1 MPVLPALF
9 PATAKRGLWNIYQLY
24 AEHFPAKWVRFAV
37 RKCSRLIICAYSDR
51 KTGLTFAEYA
61 LVGRKRGTILEAEN
75 HPAVSRNEA
84 TVTSA
89 LPKAST
95 ILASLGQA
103 AFVWDIA
110 TDAMAWSDHAGSVF
124 ADIPLPRLASGA
136 EFSRLIEPVRSIRSD
151 ALGHSPPVRGGDGA
165 PYRIE
170 YGVRASTSAPVLWI
184 EESGCWFAGADGRPA
199 RAQGIV
205 RINNERHARDQQL
218 MKLSRHDPLT
228 GELNRTHLVAS
239 LAEAIEE
246 AARFRTSCAFML
258 IGIDHLARI
267 NDAFGFD
274 VADAVISEVAG
285 RIRARLRGGDVL
297 GRFSGNKFGLIL
309 KNCTVDDMNIAAE
322 RFLAGIRDDVVP
334 TKSGPVAVTASIGA
348 VSVPRYARNADEAIN
363 RAHET
368 LDMAKRRRAGSFSL
382 WRPNVERDAQRR
394 VNIRVTDEIV
404 TALNERRIVMA
415 FEPVVE
421 ARSRDAAFYECL
433 IRMEQDDGQVLLAPD
448 IVPVAEKLGL
458 IRLVDHR
465 VLELVVAEL
474 AASPD
479 VQLSL
484 NISPDTTMDPDWWAS
499 IESLM
504 RAHPGVAERLIVEI
518 TETVAIQ
525 DIDDV
530 RGFVTRLKNFGSR
543 IAIDDFGAGYTSFRN
558 LRKLGVDI
566 VKIDGAFVQ
575 NIARSA
581 DDRAFVQTLIDL
593 ARRLQIKT
601 VAEWV
606 QDDESAVML
615 REWGC
620 DYIQGRL
627 IGLASSERPWQTPT
641 GAVLPAAG

>member
-1 MPVLPALF
+1 M
-9 PATAKRGLWNIYQLY
+9 
-24 AEHFPAKWVRFAV
+24 
-37 RKCSRLIICAYSDR
+37 
-51 KTGLTFAEYA
+51 
-61 LVGRKRGTILEAEN
+61 
-75 HPAVSRNEA
+75 SRNEA

-89 LPKAST
+89 LPQTST

-110 TDAMAWSDHAGSVF
+110 TDALHWSDHVGAVF
-124 ADIPLPRLASGA
+124 PDIPAASLSSGA
-136 EFSRLIEPVRSIRSD
+136 EFAKLIEPGRAIRLD
-151 ALGHSPPVRGGDGA
+151 ALSQSPVHGGDGT

-170 YGVRASTSAPVLWI
+170 YGVRASTSAPLLWI
-184 EESGCWFAGADGRPA
+184 EESGSWLAGADGKPA

-205 RINNERHARDQQL
+205 RIDNERRARDQQL
-218 MKLSRHDPLT
+218 VKLARHDPLT
-228 GELNRTHLVAS
+228 GELNRTHLIAA
-239 LAEAIEE
+239 LAATIEE
-246 AARFRTSCAFML
+246 TTRFRTSCAFML

-274 VADAVISEVAG
+274 VADAVIAEVAN
-285 RIRARLRGGDVL
+285 RIRSRLRAGDVL

-309 KNCTVDDMNIAAE
+309 KNSTVDDMNVAAE
-322 RFLAGIRDDVVP
+322 RFLAIIRDEVVP
-334 TKSGPVAVTASIGA
+334 TKSGPVSVTASIGA
-348 VSVPRYARNADEAIN
+348 VSVPRYARNTDEVIN

-368 LDMAKRRRAGSFSL
+368 LDGAKRRRAGSFSV

-404 TALNERRIVMA
+404 TALNERRIAMA
-415 FEPVVE
+415 YEPVVA
-421 ARSRDAAFYECL
+421 ARSREAAFYECL
-433 IRMEQDDGQVLLAPD
+433 VRMEQDDGQVLLAPD
-448 IVPVAEKLGL
+448 IVPVAERLGL

-465 VLELVVAEL
+465 VLELVLAEL
-474 AASPD
+474 ANSPA

-504 RAHPGVAERLIVEI
+504 RAHPGAGERLIVEI

-606 QDDESAVML
+606 QDEESAVML

-627 IGLASSERPWQTPT
+627 IGLASSQRPW
-641 GAVLPAAG
+641 GAREEPALPAVS

>member
-1 MPVLPALF
+1 M
-9 PATAKRGLWNIYQLY
+9 
-24 AEHFPAKWVRFAV
+24 
-37 RKCSRLIICAYSDR
+37 
-51 KTGLTFAEYA
+51 
-61 LVGRKRGTILEAEN
+61 
-75 HPAVSRNEA
+75 
-84 TVTSA
+84 TSA
-89 LPKAST
+89 PPKAST

-103 AFVWDIA
+103 AFVWDIT
-110 TDAMAWSDHAGSVF
+110 TDIITWSDHAGAVF
-124 ADIPLPRLASGA
+124 SDIPKASLAKGS
-136 EFSRLIEPVRSIRSD
+136 EFSRLIEPVRMIRSD
-151 ALGHSPPVRGGDGA
+151 ALANSPPAHGAEGA

-170 YGVRASTSAPVLWI
+170 YGVRTSSSEPMLWV
-184 EESGCWFAGADGRPA
+184 EETGRWFAGPDGRPL
-199 RAQGIV
+199 RAHGIV
-205 RINNERHARDQQL
+205 RINNERHAREEQL
-218 MKLSRHDPLT
+218 LKLSRHDPLT
-228 GELNRTHLVAS
+228 GELNRTHLMAS

-246 AARFRTSCAFML
+246 ATRFRTSCAFML

-274 VADAVISEVAG
+274 VADAVISEVA
-285 RIRARLRGGDVL
+285 RRLRSRLRGGDVL

-309 KNCTVDDMNIAAE
+309 KNCTVDDINVAAE
-322 RFLAGIRDDVVP
+322 RFLAGIRDEVVP
-334 TKSGPVAVTASIGA
+334 TQSGPVSVTASIGA
-348 VSVPRYARNADEAIN
+348 VSVPRYARSANEAIN

-368 LDMAKRRRAGSFSL
+368 LDMAKRRRAGSFSV

-421 ARSRDAAFYECL
+421 AGSRDTAFYECL

-474 AASPD
+474 AVSPN

-484 NISPDTTMDPDWWAS
+484 NISPDTTMDPDWWSS

-525 DIDDV
+525 DVDDL
-530 RGFVTRLKNFGSR
+530 RGFVARLKNFGSR

-575 NIARSA
+575 NVARSA
-581 DDRAFVQTLIDL
+581 DDRAFVHTLIDL

-606 QDDESAVML
+606 QDEEAAIML
-615 REWGC
+615 RDWGC

-627 IGLASSERPWQTPT
+627 IGLASSERPW
-641 GAVLPAAG
+641 GAPAADMLPAANNP

>member
-1 MPVLPALF
+1 M
-9 PATAKRGLWNIYQLY
+9 
-24 AEHFPAKWVRFAV
+24 
-37 RKCSRLIICAYSDR
+37 
-51 KTGLTFAEYA
+51 
-61 LVGRKRGTILEAEN
+61 
-75 HPAVSRNEA
+75 SRNEA

-89 LPKAST
+89 LPQTST

-110 TDAMAWSDHAGSVF
+110 TDALHWSDHVGAVF
-124 ADIPLPRLASGA
+124 PDIPAASLSSGA
-136 EFSRLIEPVRSIRSD
+136 EFAKLIEPERAIRLE
-151 ALGHSPPVRGGDGA
+151 ALSQSPVHGGDGT

-170 YGVRASTSAPVLWI
+170 YGVRASTSAPLLWI
-184 EESGCWFAGADGRPA
+184 EESGSWLAGADGKPA

-205 RINNERHARDQQL
+205 RINNERRARDQQL
-218 MKLSRHDPLT
+218 LKLARHDPLT
-228 GELNRTHLVAS
+228 GELNRTHLIAA
-239 LAEAIEE
+239 LAATIEE
-246 AARFRTSCAFML
+246 TTRFRTSCAFML

-274 VADAVISEVAG
+274 VADAVIAEVAN
-285 RIRARLRGGDVL
+285 RIRSRLRAGDVL

-309 KNCTVDDMNIAAE
+309 KNSTVDDMNVAAE
-322 RFLAGIRDDVVP
+322 RFLAIIRDEVVP
-334 TKSGPVAVTASIGA
+334 TKSGPVSVTASIGA
-348 VSVPRYARNADEAIN
+348 VSVPRYARNTDEVIN

-368 LDMAKRRRAGSFSL
+368 LDGAKRRRAGSFSV

-404 TALNERRIVMA
+404 TALNERRIAMA
-415 FEPVVE
+415 YEPVVT
-421 ARSRDAAFYECL
+421 ARSREAAFYECL
-433 IRMEQDDGQVLLAPD
+433 VRMEQDDGQVLLAPD
-448 IVPVAEKLGL
+448 IVPVAERLGL

-465 VLELVVAEL
+465 VLELVIAEL
-474 AASPD
+474 ANSPA
-479 VQLSL
+479 VRLSL
-484 NISPDTTMDPDWWAS
+484 NISPDTTMDPDWWTS
-499 IESLM
+499 IECLM
-504 RAHPGVAERLIVEI
+504 RAHPGVGERLIVEI

-525 DIDDV
+525 DIDNV
-530 RGFVTRLKNFGSR
+530 RGFVTRLKNFGSH

-575 NIARSA
+575 NIAQSA

-606 QDDESAVML
+606 QDEESAVML

-627 IGLASSERPWQTPT
+627 IGLASSQRPWGAGA

>member
-1 MPVLPALF
+1 MTSVLP
-9 PATAKRGLWNIYQLY
+9 Q
-24 AEHFPAKWVRFAV
+24 
-37 RKCSRLIICAYSDR
+37 
-51 KTGLTFAEYA
+51 
-61 LVGRKRGTILEAEN
+61 
-75 HPAVSRNEA
+75 
-84 TVTSA
+84 
-89 LPKAST
+89 ASS

-103 AFVWDIA
+103 AFVWDLV
-110 TDAMAWSDHAGSVF
+110 TDAISWSEHLDAVF
-124 ADIPLPRLASGA
+124 PDIPPAALASGA
-136 EFSRLIEPVRSIRSD
+136 AFSKLIEPERSIRID
-151 ALGHSPPVRGGDGA
+151 ALGHSPLAHDGDGA

-170 YGVRASTSAPVLWI
+170 YGVRTSTSAPVLWI
-184 EESGCWFAGADGRPA
+184 EETGCWFAGADGKPA
-199 RAQGIV
+199 RAQGVV
-205 RINNERHARDQQL
+205 RVNNERHARDEQL
-218 MKLSRHDPLT
+218 VKLSRHDPLT
-228 GELNRTHLVAS
+228 GELNRTHLIAS

-246 AARFRTSCAFML
+246 TTRFRSSCAFML

-274 VADAVISEVAG
+274 VADAVISEVAS
-285 RIRARLRGGDVL
+285 RIRSRLRGGDVL

-309 KNCTVDDMNIAAE
+309 KNCTVDDVNVAAE

-334 TKSGPVAVTASIGA
+334 TKSGPVSVTVSIGA
-348 VSVPRYARNADEAIN
+348 VSVPRYARSAEEAIN

-368 LDMAKRRRAGSFSL
+368 LDTAKRRRAGSFSL

-421 ARSRDAAFYECL
+421 ARSRKAAFHECL
-433 IRMEQDDGQVLLAPD
+433 IRMEQDDGRVLLAPD

-474 AASPD
+474 AASPN

-525 DIDDV
+525 DIDDL

-593 ARRLQIKT
+593 ARRLEIKT

-606 QDDESAVML
+606 QDEESAIML
-615 REWGC
+615 RDWGC
-620 DYIQGRL
+620 DFIQGRL
-627 IGLASSERPWQTPT
+627 IGLASSTRPW
-641 GAVLPAAG
+641 GAAAEAVVPAAG

>member
-1 MPVLPALF
+1 MPSVPQA
-9 PATAKRGLWNIYQLY
+9 A
-24 AEHFPAKWVRFAV
+24 
-37 RKCSRLIICAYSDR
+37 D
-51 KTGLTFAEYA
+51 
-61 LVGRKRGTILEAEN
+61 
-75 HPAVSRNEA
+75 
-84 TVTSA
+84 
-89 LPKAST
+89 

-103 AFVWDIA
+103 SFVWEIGSDRLI
-110 TDAMAWSDHAGSVF
+110 WSENAAAVF
-124 ADIPLPRLASGA
+124 AGIPVESLATGA
-136 EFSRLIEPVRSIRSD
+136 EFAKLIEPARSIRQD
-151 ALGHSPPVRGGDGA
+151 ALTYAPPARADEGV
-165 PYRIE
+165 PYHIE
-170 YGVRASTSAPVLWI
+170 YGIRAVTSAPVIWI
-184 EESGCWFAGADGRPA
+184 EETGVWFAGSDGRPW
-199 RAQGIV
+199 RAQGVV
-205 RINNERHARDQQL
+205 RINNERRARDEQL
-218 MKLSRHDPLT
+218 LKLSRHDPLT
-228 GELNRTHLVAS
+228 GELNRTHLIAA

-246 AARFRTSCAFML
+246 NTRFRSTCAFML
-258 IGIDHLARI
+258 IGIDHLARV

-274 VADAVISEVAG
+274 VADAVIAEVG
-285 RIRARLRGGDVL
+285 TRIRARLRAGDVL
-297 GRFSGNKFGLIL
+297 GRFSGNKYGLIL
-309 KNCTVDDMNIAAE
+309 KNCTVDDTNIAAE
-322 RFLAGIRDDVVP
+322 RFLAGIRDDVIP
-334 TKSGPVAVTASIGA
+334 TKSGPVSVTVSIGA

-363 RAHET
+363 RAQET
-368 LDMAKRRRAGSFSL
+368 LDAAKRRRAGSFGL

-404 TALNERRIVMA
+404 TALNDRRIVAA
-415 FEPVVE
+415 FEPVVA
-421 ARSRDAAFYECL
+421 ARSREPAFYECL
-433 IRMEQDDGQVLLAPD
+433 VRMEHGDGQVLLAPD
-448 IVPVAEKLGL
+448 VVPVAERLGL

-465 VLELVVAEL
+465 ILELVVAEL
-474 AASPD
+474 IASPN

-484 NISPDTTMDPDWWAS
+484 NISPETTMDPDWSAT

-504 RAHPGVAERLIVEI
+504 RNHPGVAERLIVEI

-593 ARRLQIKT
+593 ARRLNIKT

-606 QDDESAVML
+606 QDEEAAVML

-627 IGLASSERPWQTPT
+627 IGLASLQRPWAMPQ
-641 GAVLPAAG
+641 AVPAAG

>member
-1 MPVLPALF
+1 M
-9 PATAKRGLWNIYQLY
+9 Q
-24 AEHFPAKWVRFAV
+24 AV
-37 RKCSRLIICAYSDR
+37 PQAQ
-51 KTGLTFAEYA
+51 
-61 LVGRKRGTILEAEN
+61 EN
-75 HPAVSRNEA
+75 
-84 TVTSA
+84 
-89 LPKAST
+89 LKD

-110 TDAMAWSDHAGSVF
+110 NDAIAWSGNAASVF
-124 ADIPLPRLASGA
+124 ADIPAGALASA
-136 EFSRLIEPVRSIRSD
+136 SEFAKLIEPSRSIRTEALSHAPPARSD
-151 ALGHSPPVRGGDGA
+151 EGV

-170 YGVRASTSAPVLWI
+170 YGVRAATSAPVIWI
-184 EESGCWFAGADGRPA
+184 EETGRWFAGPDGRPA

-205 RINNERHARDQQL
+205 RINNERRARDEAL
-218 MKLSRHDPLT
+218 LKLSRHDPLT
-228 GELNRTHLVAS
+228 GELNRTRLVAS

-246 AARFRTSCAFML
+246 TTRFRSSSAFML
-258 IGIDHLARI
+258 IGIDHLARV

-274 VADAVISEVAG
+274 VADAVIAEVAH

-309 KNCTVDDMNIAAE
+309 KNCTVDDTNVAAE
-322 RFLAGIRDDVVP
+322 RFLAGIRDEVVP
-334 TKSGPVAVTASIGA
+334 TKSGPVSVTASIGA
-348 VSVPRYARNADEAIN
+348 VSLPRYARNSDEAIN
-363 RAHET
+363 RAQET
-368 LDMAKRRRAGSFSL
+368 LDSAKRRRAGSFAL

-404 TALNERRIVMA
+404 TALNDRRIVAA

-421 ARSRDAAFYECL
+421 ARSRQPAFYECL
-433 IRMEQDDGQVLLAPD
+433 VRMEQGDGQVLLAPD
-448 IVPVAEKLGL
+448 IVPVAERLGL
-458 IRLVDHR
+458 IRMVDHR
-465 VLELVVAEL
+465 ILELVVDEL
-474 AASPD
+474 VASPN
-479 VQLSL
+479 VHLSL
-484 NISPDTTMDPDWWAS
+484 NISPETTMDPDWSAS

-504 RAHPGVAERLIVEI
+504 RTHPGAAERLIVEI

-525 DIDDV
+525 DIDDI

-593 ARRLQIKT
+593 ARRLGIKT

-606 QDDESAVML
+606 QDEEAAVML

-627 IGLASSERPWQTPT
+627 IGLASPQRPWAVPAET
-641 GAVLPAAG
+641 VLPAAS

>member
-1 MPVLPALF
+1 LGA
-9 PATAKRGLWNIYQLY
+9 
-24 AEHFPAKWVRFAV
+24 
-37 RKCSRLIICAYSDR
+37 
-51 KTGLTFAEYA
+51 
-61 LVGRKRGTILEAEN
+61 
-75 HPAVSRNEA
+75 SRNEA
-84 TVTSA
+84 TLTSA
-89 LPKAST
+89 APQAST
-95 ILASLGQA
+95 ILACLGQA
-103 AFVWDIA
+103 AFVWELASDEIA
-110 TDAMAWSDHAGSVF
+110 WTDHLASVF
-124 ADIPLPRLASGA
+124 PDIPVASLATGS
-136 EFSRLIEPVRSIRSD
+136 EFAKLIEPVRSIRTE
-151 ALGHSPPVRGGDGA
+151 ALKSSSAADRGDGVA
-165 PYRIE
+165 YRIE
-170 YGVRASTSAPVLWI
+170 YGVRASTSHPVLWI
-184 EESGCWFAGADGRPA
+184 EESGCWFAGADGKPA
-199 RAQGIV
+199 RVQGIV
-205 RINNERHARDQQL
+205 RIDNERHAREEQL
-218 MKLSRHDPLT
+218 LKLSRHDPLT
-228 GELNRTHLVAS
+228 GELNRTHLIAA
-239 LAEAIEE
+239 LAESIEE
-246 AARFRTSCAFML
+246 AMRFRSSFAFML

-274 VADAVISEVAG
+274 VADQVISDVAK

-297 GRFSGNKFGLIL
+297 GRFSGNKFGLVL
-309 KNCTVDDMNIAAE
+309 KNCTVDDMNVAAE

-334 TKSGPVAVTASIGA
+334 TKSGPVSVTASIGA

-363 RAHET
+363 RAQET
-368 LDMAKRRRAGSFSL
+368 LDMAKRRRAGSFL
-382 WRPNVERDAQRR
+382 VWRPNVERDAQRR

-415 FEPVVE
+415 FEPVVD
-421 ARSRDAAFYECL
+421 ARTRDAAFHECL
-433 IRMEQDDGQVLLAPD
+433 VRMQQDDGQFLLAPD

-474 AASPD
+474 AAAPG

-530 RGFVTRLKNFGSR
+530 RGFVTRLKNFGSK

-593 ARRLQIKT
+593 ARRLGIKT

-606 QDDESAVML
+606 QDEESALML
-615 REWGC
+615 RDWGC

-627 IGLASSERPWQTPT
+627 IGLASSHRPWESQAA
-641 GAVLPAAG
+641 AVLPAAG

>member
-1 MPVLPALF
+1 MV
-9 PATAKRGLWNIYQLY
+9 
-24 AEHFPAKWVRFAV
+24 
-37 RKCSRLIICAYSDR
+37 SRIEA
-51 KTGLTFAEYA
+51 
-61 LVGRKRGTILEAEN
+61 ILM
-75 HPAVSRNEA
+75 PAVPQA
-84 TVTSA
+84 SA
-89 LPKAST
+89 

-103 AFVWDIA
+103 AFVWDVAADTI
-110 TDAMAWSDHAGSVF
+110 AWSNNAASVF
-124 ADIPLPRLASGA
+124 ADIPPESLAKAS
-136 EFSRLIEPVRSIRSD
+136 EFAKLIEPSRLIRVESF
-151 ALGHSPPVRGGDGA
+151 GHSSPLLSPEGVA
-165 PYRIE
+165 YRIE
-170 YGVRASTSAPVLWI
+170 YGVRTSTSAPVIWI
-184 EESGCWFAGADGRPA
+184 EETGCWFAGPEGRPL

-205 RINNERHARDQQL
+205 RVDNERHARDEQL
-218 MKLSRHDPLT
+218 LKLSRHDPLT
-228 GELNRTHLVAS
+228 GELNRTHLIAS
-239 LAEAIEE
+239 LAESIEE
-246 AARFRTSCAFML
+246 AARLRSSCAFML
-258 IGIDHLARI
+258 IGIDHLARV

-274 VADAVISEVAG
+274 VADAVIAEVG
-285 RIRARLRGGDVL
+285 KRIRTRLRGGDVL

-309 KNCTVDDMNIAAE
+309 RNCTVDDINIAAE
-322 RFLAGIRDDVVP
+322 RFLAGIRDEVVP
-334 TKSGPVAVTASIGA
+334 TKSGPVSVTASIGA
-348 VSVPRYARNADEAIN
+348 ISVPRYARTADEAIN
-363 RAHET
+363 RAQET
-368 LDMAKRRRAGSFSL
+368 LDAAKRRRSGSFSL

-404 TALNERRIVMA
+404 TALNERRIVTA

-421 ARSRDAAFYECL
+421 ARSRQPAFYECL
-433 IRMEQDDGQVLLAPD
+433 VRMEQDDGQALLAPD

-465 VLELVVAEL
+465 VLELAVAEL
-474 AASPD
+474 AASPN

-484 NISPDTTMDPDWWAS
+484 NISPDTTMDQDWWTG

-504 RAHPGVAERLIVEI
+504 RAHPGVGERLIVEI

-606 QDDESAVML
+606 QDEESAVML

-627 IGLASSERPWQTPT
+627 IGLASPQRPWSVPAET
-641 GAVLPAAG
+641 VLPAVG

>member
-1 MPVLPALF
+1 MFKVGESLKAL
-9 PATAKRGLWNIYQLY
+9 
-24 AEHFPAKWVRFAV
+24 
-37 RKCSRLIICAYSDR
+37 
-51 KTGLTFAEYA
+51 
-61 LVGRKRGTILEAEN
+61 
-75 HPAVSRNEA
+75 SRNEA
-84 TVTSA
+84 ILTQVVPP
-89 LPKAST
+89 LST

-103 AFVWDIA
+103 AFIWDLA
-110 TDAMAWSDHAGSVF
+110 TDEIVWSDDVAAVF
-124 ADIPLPRLASGA
+124 PDIPLQRLASGA
-136 EFSRLIEPVRSIRSD
+136 EFSGLIEPLRSIRTD
-151 ALGHSPPVRGGDGA
+151 ALAASQAPHSGEGA
-165 PYRIE
+165 LYRIE
-170 YGVRASTSAPVLWI
+170 YGVRANTGVPVQWI
-184 EESGCWFAGADGRPA
+184 EEAGCWFAGADGKPA
-199 RAQGIV
+199 RVQGIV
-205 RINNERHARDQQL
+205 RINNERHARDEQL
-218 MKLSRHDPLT
+218 LKLSRYDPLT
-228 GELNRTHLVAS
+228 GELNRTHLIAA
-239 LAEAIEE
+239 LAETIEE
-246 AARFRTSCAFML
+246 SSRFRTSCAFML
-258 IGIDHLARI
+258 IGIDHLARV

-274 VADAVISEVAG
+274 VADAVISEVARRV
-285 RIRARLRGGDVL
+285 RIRLRGGDVL

-309 KNCTVDDMNIAAE
+309 KNCTVDDTNIAAE
-322 RFLAGIRDDVVP
+322 RFLAGIRDEVVP
-334 TKSGPVAVTASIGA
+334 TKSGPVSVTASIGA
-348 VSVPRYARNADEAIN
+348 ISVPRYARNADEAIN

-368 LDMAKRRRAGSFSL
+368 LDMSRRRRAGSFSL

-421 ARSRDAAFYECL
+421 TRSRNAAFYECL
-433 IRMEQDDGQVLLAPD
+433 VRMEQDDGQVLLAPD

-474 AASPD
+474 AASPS

-484 NISPDTTMDPDWWAS
+484 NISPETTMDPDWWAS

-504 RAHPGVAERLIVEI
+504 RAHPGAAERLIVEI

-525 DIDDV
+525 DIDEV

-575 NIARSA
+575 HLARSS

-593 ARRLQIKT
+593 ARRLEIRT

-606 QDDESAVML
+606 QDEESALLL
-615 REWGC
+615 RDWGC

-627 IGLASSERPWQTPT
+627 IGLASSERPW
-641 GAVLPAAG
+641 GAAVEAVLPAAG

>member
-1 MPVLPALF
+1 
-9 PATAKRGLWNIYQLY
+9 
-24 AEHFPAKWVRFAV
+24 
-37 RKCSRLIICAYSDR
+37 
-51 KTGLTFAEYA
+51 
-61 LVGRKRGTILEAEN
+61 
-75 HPAVSRNEA
+75 
-84 TVTSA
+84 VTSA

-103 AFVWDIA
+103 AFVWDLA
-110 TDAMAWSDHAGSVF
+110 TDAIVWSEQANAVF
-124 ADIPLPRLASGA
+124 SDIPAASLANGA
-136 EFSRLIEPVRSIRSD
+136 EFSRLIEPQRSIRTE
-151 ALGHSPPVRGGDGA
+151 ALSHSVPTKRGEGA

-170 YGVRASTSAPVLWI
+170 YGVRTSTSEPVLWI
-184 EESGCWFAGADGRPA
+184 EETGCWFAGPDGKPA
-199 RAQGIV
+199 QAQGIV
-205 RINNERHARDQQL
+205 RINNERHARDEQL
-218 MKLSRHDPLT
+218 LRLSRHDPLT
-228 GELNRTHLVAS
+228 GELNRTHLVAA

-246 AARFRTSCAFML
+246 ATRFRTSCAFML

-274 VADAVISEVAG
+274 VADAVISEVAR
-285 RIRARLRGGDVL
+285 RIRLRLRGGDVL
-297 GRFSGNKFGLIL
+297 GRFSGNKFGLVL
-309 KNCTVDDMNIAAE
+309 KNCTVDDMNVAAE
-322 RFLAGIRDDVVP
+322 RFLAGIRDEVVP
-334 TKSGPVAVTASIGA
+334 TKSGPVSVTASIGA
-348 VSVPRYARNADEAIN
+348 VSVPRYARNANEAIN

-368 LDMAKRRRAGSFSL
+368 LDGVKHRRAGSFAL
-382 WRPNVERDAQRR
+382 WRPNVERDAQRK

-421 ARSRDAAFYECL
+421 AGSRATAFYECL
-433 IRMEQDDGQVLLAPD
+433 IRMEQDDGRMLLAPD

-474 AASPD
+474 AASPK

-484 NISPDTTMDPDWWAS
+484 NISPETTMDPDWWGS

-504 RAHPGVAERLIVEI
+504 HAHPGVAERLIVEI

-525 DIDDV
+525 DIDDL

-593 ARRLQIKT
+593 ARRLDIKT

-606 QDDESAVML
+606 QDEESGLML
-615 REWGC
+615 RDWGC

-627 IGLASSERPWQTPT
+627 IGLASSERPW
-641 GAVLPAAG
+641 GAVADAVLPAAG